1 MTLRDWLLVL
11 LANSTLVLGGIVL
24 YDTLRDAGRPVFGV
38 VDLASV
44 YREKEEAFAKIVGS
58 DKATEEERN
67 KAVAAA
73 QAFAKALPAVLASL
87 SQECGCVVLM
97 GNAVVSK
104 TTQVHDLTPLPRAR
118 LGM

>member
-1 MTLRDWLLVL
+1 MSVRDWMLVL
-11 LANSTLVLGGIVL
+11 LANSILLLGGIVL
-24 YDTLRDAGRPVFGV
+24 YDTLRDSGKPVLGV
-38 VDLASV
+38 VDLAAV

-73 QAFAKALPAVLASL
+73 QAFAKTLPAALASL

-97 GNAVVSK
+97 GNAVASK
-104 TTQVHDLTPLPRAR
+104 TAQVQDLTPLLRAK
-118 LGM
+118 LGL